1 MSKSS
6 YTPEFRAKIAQE
18 YLNGNCSRKDLSK
31 KYNIPESTIRD
42 WINVYKTHG
51 INAFI
56 NTNGNKQYT
65 KDFKIQC
72 VEAVLK
78 GESSVLDVVSQYQ
91 ISSSHML
98 REWISLYNANRE
110 LKDYIPK
117 REVYM
122 ADARRKTTIEERK
135 EIVDYCI
142 NHNRD
147 YKGTASIYNVS
158 YSQVYSWVKKYDVQG
173 DDGLTDRRGRHKTDE
188 EVNELERLRRENI
201 RLKRQLQE
209 KDMLNELLKKSTRT
223 RKDVRLGKLRYDSKF
238 IAIKF
243 FYETKNWSINWMCK
257 QLEISRAAYYKWLHR
272 EIPKKEAE
280 NMKLAEFIKE
290 YDERFNHILGYR
302 RMTSWI
308 NHFNHTDYKPKR
320 VHRIMKKLG
329 IHSVIRKKKKKYTS
343 SAPESIAEN
352 KLGRDFYACAP
363 NEKWATDVTEFKV
376 PDESKKLYLSV
387 ILDLYDRYPV
397 AYVISPRNDNK
408 LVFKTF
414 DKALATNPEAKP
426 LFHSDRGFQYTSKV
440 FQRKLKEHEM
450 EQSMSRVGRCID
462 NGPTEGFWG
471 IIKTEM
477 YQMYEITNEESLR
490 FAITDYIRFYSEERP
505 QDRYHCK
512 TPLEVR
518 MEALSSEH
526 PAEYLIPR
534 NKRIEKYKKRWCA

>member
-110 LKDYIPK
+110 LK
-117 REVYM
+117 
-122 ADARRKTTIEERK
+122 

-201 RLKRQLQE
+201 RLKRQLQG
-209 KDMLNELLKKSTRT
+209 KDMLNELLKK
-223 RKDVRLGKLRYDSKF
+223 VQ
-238 IAIKF
+238 
-243 FYETKNWSINWMCK
+243 E
-257 QLEISRAAYYKWLHR
+257 LE
-272 EIPKKEAE
+272 
-280 NMKLAEFIKE
+280 
-290 YDERFNHILGYR
+290 
-302 RMTSWI
+302 RM
-308 NHFNHTDYKPKR
+308 
-320 VHRIMKKLG
+320 
-329 IHSVIRKKKKKYTS
+329 
-343 SAPESIAEN
+343 
-352 KLGRDFYACAP
+352 
-363 NEKWATDVTEFKV
+363 
-376 PDESKKLYLSV
+376 
-387 ILDLYDRYPV
+387 
-397 AYVISPRNDNK
+397 
-408 LVFKTF
+408 
-414 DKALATNPEAKP
+414 
-426 LFHSDRGFQYTSKV
+426 
-440 FQRKLKEHEM
+440 
-450 EQSMSRVGRCID
+450 
-462 NGPTEGFWG
+462 
-471 IIKTEM
+471 
-477 YQMYEITNEESLR
+477 
-490 FAITDYIRFYSEERP
+490 
-505 QDRYHCK
+505 
-512 TPLEVR
+512 
-518 MEALSSEH
+518 
-526 PAEYLIPR
+526 
-534 NKRIEKYKKRWCA
+534 